1 MFEWFFIFLLFI
13 ILIILFVEYSR
24 LRGEVEERARGLFD
38 EWRERELEKAA
49 RPGEGYDTF
58 SEWKE
63 MEEKRIREDAIERST
78 ATILGRVGEHLAP
91 IIIASNYGIDP
102 RDMRFIGTPIDFIAF
117 KGLSEGVPEKICFI
131 EVKSG
136 KTVSMTTR
144 ERMVKDLVE
153 AGKVEWLLIH
163 LPTEMR
169 MKK

>member
-24 LRGEVEERARGLFD
+24 LRGEMEERARRLFD
-38 EWRERELEKAA
+38 EWREKELERAA
-49 RPGEGYDTF
+49 QERAMILF

-136 KTVSMTTR
+136 KTASMTTR
-144 ERMVKDLVE
+144 ERMVRDLVE

-163 LPTEMR
+163 LPTEME
-169 MKK
+169 MKE

>member
-1 MFEWFFIFLLFI
+1 
-13 ILIILFVEYSR
+13 
-24 LRGEVEERARGLFD
+24 
-38 EWRERELEKAA
+38 
-49 RPGEGYDTF
+49 
-58 SEWKE
+58 
-63 MEEKRIREDAIERST
+63 
-78 ATILGRVGEHLAP
+78 
-91 IIIASNYGIDP
+91 
-102 RDMRFIGTPIDFIAF
+102 MRFIGTPIDFIAF

-144 ERMVKDLVE
+144 ERMVRDLVE